1 MSLLLE
7 IKKLKRTGFFPA
19 FLIGAILAASFPI
32 INIAVRPENFI
43 NQNLPALDILMNAN
57 WQMISML
64 NMFFLVI
71 GSCIIYHTEFADHA
85 MQKMEALPQPIGKL
99 FINKTLILIGS
110 IIFALIIEAA
120 SFIFCAYYW
129 FNTDNSFLPDILK
142 YFGYEFILLIPA
154 ALLIMIIAS
163 LCQNMWISLGIGVIG
178 VFIAT
183 MLPTDN
189 LILSFFPFA
198 MPFQTLN
205 NAIDNSWI
213 SPFLISSG
221 IQTILFSIIEV
232 CILKVRRNIA

>member
-19 FLIGAILAASFPI
+19 FLIGAILAACFPI
-32 INIAVRPENFI
+32 INTAARPENFI
-43 NQNLPALDILMNAN
+43 NQNLPTLDILMNAN
-57 WQMISML
+57 WQMIAML

-85 MQKMEALPQPIGKL
+85 MQKMEALPQSIGKL

-129 FNTDNSFLPDILK
+129 FNTDNSFLLDILK
-142 YFGYEFILLIPA
+142 YFEYEFILLIPSV
-154 ALLIMIIAS
+154 LLIMIIAS

-198 MPFQTLN
+198 MPFQTLSES
-205 NAIDNSWI
+205 IDSSWI
-213 SPFLISSG
+213 LSFIIAGG
-221 IQTILFSIIEV
+221 IENIIFGIIEA

>member
-1 MSLLLE
+1 MSFLLE

-120 SFIFCAYYW
+120 SFIFC
-129 FNTDNSFLPDILK
+129 
-142 YFGYEFILLIPA
+142 
-154 ALLIMIIAS
+154 
-163 LCQNMWISLGIGVIG
+163 
-178 VFIAT
+178 
-183 MLPTDN
+183 
-189 LILSFFPFA
+189 
-198 MPFQTLN
+198 
-205 NAIDNSWI
+205 
-213 SPFLISSG
+213 
-221 IQTILFSIIEV
+221 EV
-232 CILKVRRNIA
+232 GS